1 MAVEVHQPTPEQ
13 LANRRLLAQ
22 DVRNQLNEHAFK
34 PNPATYCRDES
45 RSGCEMCAVGA
56 VVLSGVLASPGTD
69 YKRPV
74 KYPRAALDL
83 YSDLQGLP
91 TGGGFDWHVILM
103 HLLGFTLEEATAF
116 ETAFVGGIIYTDG
129 EAQNWSAAREP
140 ARDWS
145 YLSPVN
151 YIAWAQ
157 ESPLISSALRWYSA
171 SVDKEDVSDTALTSR
186 EKRLHALLD
195 LLESWETTP
204 VSFPTKK
211 D

>member
-13 LANRRLLAQ
+13 LINRRLLAQ

-34 PNPATYCRDES
+34 PNPATYHREAY

-56 VVLSGVLASPGTD
+56 VVIAGVMRESDPVVAAHKRLALEFYSG
-69 YKRPV
+69 K
-74 KYPRAALDL
+74 K
-83 YSDLQGLP
+83 GLP
-91 TGGGFDWHVILM
+91 SESGGDWHVILM

-116 ETAFVGGIIYTDG
+116 ETAFVGDIIYTDE
-129 EAQNWSAAREP
+129 EAQSWSAVREP

-151 YIAWAQ
+151 YISWAQ
-157 ESPLISSALRWYSA
+157 QSPLISSALHWYSA
-171 SVDKEDVSDTALTSR
+171 SVGKEDEDDSELTSR

-195 LLESWETTP
+195 LLESWEMNP